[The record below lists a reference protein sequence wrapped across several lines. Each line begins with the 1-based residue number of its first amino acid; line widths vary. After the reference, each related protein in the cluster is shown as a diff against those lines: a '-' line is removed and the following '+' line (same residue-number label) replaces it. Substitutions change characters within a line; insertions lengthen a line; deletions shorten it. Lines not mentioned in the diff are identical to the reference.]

1 MNKEEIYNVEEFIK
15 SLPSEIPIKSIRT
28 LRNSDLDV
36 NAPKY
41 FTEII
46 YEDPSTG
53 QLYPIMKNTLKILR
67 LIKATQRYEK
77 PSKD

>member
-1 MNKEEIYNVEEFIK
+1 MTKEEIYNVEEFIK

-28 LRNSDLDV
+28 LRNSDLYL

-46 YEDPSTG
+46 YEDPQTG
-53 QLYPIMKNTLKILR
+53 KLYPIVKNTLKILR
-67 LIKATQRYEK
+67 LIKASTRYEEVE
-77 PSKD
+77 P